1 MKTFCAFLILCSV
14 VFVSCSKDEILP
26 NTISSK
32 QVPDSTGD
40 FWKYSIHSANGEQ
53 QGFLEVRIIKRSIL
67 PDGRPVTTWI
77 YSYPQFTDTVYK
89 VLADTS
95 LEEYAIFPGITS
107 YDFPIMRYVFPLETG
122 NKWAIS
128 PSLYT
133 DSVEVASEVT
143 IQTPA
148 GPFGHTF
155 QLNMIGT
162 RHIGNYWNNSQYWVT
177 PYIGITRMV
186 YIVYNLG
193 SDIHNGTYDLVEY
206 RLH

>member
-1 MKTFCAFLILCSV
+1 MKTFYAFLILCSA
-14 VFVSCSKDEILP
+14 VFVSCSKDETLP

-32 QVPDSTGD
+32 QVPDSAGD
-40 FWKYSIHSANGEQ
+40 YWKYSIQSANGEQ
-53 QGFLEVRIIKRSIL
+53 QGFLEVRIIKRDSL
-67 PDGRPVTTWI
+67 PDGRPVSTWI

-89 VLADTS
+89 VLTDTS
-95 LEEYAIFPGITS
+95 LEEYAVFPGTTTYNS
-107 YDFPIMRYVFPLETG
+107 PNMRYVFPLETG

-128 PSLYT
+128 PSIFA

-148 GPFGHTF
+148 GQFEHAF

-193 SDIHNGTYDLVEY
+193 PDIHNGTYDLVEY
-206 RLH
+206 SLH